1 MSRPP
6 VCVEA
11 TRGGEEKTT
20 LRRSRCVRA
29 TMEGAR
35 DPEAVEEQESRGGR
49 ERALGLERE
58 RAHGC
63 YVVNGES
70 RKESRRGK
78 EREAR
83 KRAMGRKR
91 RAEKERQRGRERSR
105 GGGGGGE
112 RPRGR
117 RSRRLVIEN

>member
-6 VCVEA
+6 VCVDA

-83 KRAMGRKR
+83 KRAMGRR
-91 RAEKERQRGRERSR
+91 ERGREGSR
-105 GGGGGGE
+105 GGGE

>member
-1 MSRPP
+1 
-6 VCVEA
+6 
-11 TRGGEEKTT
+11 
-20 LRRSRCVRA
+20 
-29 TMEGAR
+29 MEGAR

-83 KRAMGRKR
+83 KRAMGR
-91 RAEKERQRGRERSR
+91 RERE
-105 GGGGGGE
+105 GE
-112 RPRGR
+112 RDRAAAARDHGEDEVVG
-117 RSRRLVIEN
+117 S